1 MTLPL
6 SYSRSFDGSSHFTVF
21 GIGRIGHTEDFP
33 VGTQNLLLV
42 TVAQTP
48 PLSDHNCSVA
58 NSLPGVLPGSL
69 IWNATCPNTTEGQVS
84 NLTKT
89 THDHD
94 EILKWAEERGG
105 KPTHVKGTGGA
116 HDPGILRIDFPGYSG
131 EGKLEPISWD
141 EFFEKFDA
149 QELALIYQEKTA
161 EGERSNFNK
170 IVSRQTE
177 EEAREKSSKSS
188 GSSSHH
194 KKAAAAK
201 K

>member
-1 MTLPL
+1 
-6 SYSRSFDGSSHFTVF
+6 
-21 GIGRIGHTEDFP
+21 
-33 VGTQNLLLV
+33 
-42 TVAQTP
+42 
-48 PLSDHNCSVA
+48 
-58 NSLPGVLPGSL
+58 
-69 IWNATCPNTTEGQVS
+69 VS

-94 EILKWAEERGG
+94 EIQKWAEARGG

-131 EGKLEPISWD
+131 EGKLEPISWE

-149 QELALIYQEKTA
+149 QGLALIYQEKTA

-170 IVSRQTE
+170 IVSRHTE
-177 EEAREKSSKSS
+177 EEVREKSSKSS
-188 GSSSHH
+188 SSSAHH
-194 KKAAAAK
+194 KKAASAK